1 MRMPIVRAQMG
12 RWNPWPSCRRKWET
26 EDMKAIVEY
35 FNEFFRLLKTIQPA
49 DIIDILLVAFV
60 VYRII
65 LMIRTTSTSRIAK
78 AVVFVLL
85 LSWVTGLLKLHVLNF
100 IMGKVLEL
108 GLIALVILFQ
118 PELRRAVEKLGGTSL
133 REVLSPKERNKE
145 MNDVISQTV
154 TACETMS
161 REKVGALMVF
171 ERSSRLDEYFKT
183 GTMIDGKVSEQ
194 LIRNIFFPKAS
205 LHDGAMV
212 IRDGRVAAAGCVLP
226 LSENQHLSADL
237 GTRHRAGVGISE
249 VTDAVIVIV
258 SEETGTISVAVGGML
273 KRHLAPQTLERLLL
287 NELAPEVETGKKP
300 GLLGRL
306 SRRAGKDGSHE
317 E

>member
-1 MRMPIVRAQMG
+1 
-12 RWNPWPSCRRKWET
+12 
-26 EDMKAIVEY
+26 MKAIVEY